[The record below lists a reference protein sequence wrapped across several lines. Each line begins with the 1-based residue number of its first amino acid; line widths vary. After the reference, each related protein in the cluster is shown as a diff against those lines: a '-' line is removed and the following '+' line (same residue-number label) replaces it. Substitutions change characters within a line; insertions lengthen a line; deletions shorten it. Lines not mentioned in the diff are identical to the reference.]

1 MSSRSCRSSSR
12 QRPTS
17 RGSHRRLPQSSVMD
31 TRRCVSSS
39 AGKNGE
45 WCADDCG
52 KGSVPRGREEG
63 GKRTSLRILTLP
75 RMPSTCASFWL
86 SSSLST
92 ASLYWPLFHGVC
104 VSACWVPLLYAASL
118 SLHRPLLRAPLPTIQ
133 KSHLLPQKSSCS
145 QPQQSVFTQRTQNR
159 KSLPPIRR
167 RTAILAHP
175 TARRTKM
182 CRRPASCSYT
192 AAVAI
197 PAADRGAC

>member
-1 MSSRSCRSSSR
+1 MLVPLKAR
-12 QRPTS
+12 
-17 RGSHRRLPQSSVMD
+17 V
-31 TRRCVSSS
+31 
-39 AGKNGE
+39 GE
-45 WCADDCG
+45 WCG
-52 KGSVPRGREEG
+52 VLRRERGRE

-133 KSHLLPQKSSCS
+133 KSHLLPQKSSYS
-145 QPQQSVFTQRTQNR
+145 QPQQSVFTQRTQNC

-175 TARRTKM
+175 TARRTEM
-182 CRRPASCSYT
+182 RRRPASSSYT
-192 AAVAI
+192 HAAAVAI
-197 PAADRGAC
+197 SAADRGTRRELSPVGRRVGTTAATAGVAFEEGAARVALVQV